1 MAVAV
6 VAEFAVEVVVVVGV
20 EEVVVVEVVVV
31 EVVVVGV
38 GDDETVAEEEMVP
51 WDLHVL
57 LVGEDMDLV

>member
-20 EEVVVVEVVVV
+20 EEVVVV

-57 LVGEDMDLV
+57 LVAEDMDLV